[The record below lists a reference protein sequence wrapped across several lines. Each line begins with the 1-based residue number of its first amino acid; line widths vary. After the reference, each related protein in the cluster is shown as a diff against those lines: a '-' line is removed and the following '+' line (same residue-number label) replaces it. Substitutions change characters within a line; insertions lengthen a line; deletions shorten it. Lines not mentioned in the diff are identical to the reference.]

1 MGKMPNW
8 TNEELDYLQDKWGA
22 ISIKSIALNL
32 GKSVTAVR
40 SKAQRIGLTDARKN
54 FDGITVNQLAK
65 AIGREYVV
73 VKNWIVRYGL
83 PVRKKLFCQES
94 RVLVIEYEA
103 FWKWAEEHKE
113 LFNFT
118 KMEWGIL
125 GEEPEWVKIKRK
137 ADQLRSQ
144 KTQQSVHWTPTE
156 DQRLSQL
163 LQMDITYPELA
174 NLLNR
179 SEASIKRRIHDL
191 ELRLRPTRLNNH
203 IKYTKEET
211 QQLLLMAEQGYSYE
225 SIGKAIGKSAL
236 GVRGKLE
243 RMGFDFKRRRLKE
256 VVK

>member
-1 MGKMPNW
+1 MPNW

-32 GKSVTAVR
+32 GKSVSAVR
-40 SKAQRIGLTDARKN
+40 LKGQRIGLGDPRMN
-54 FDGITVNQLAK
+54 FDGITAHQLAK
-65 AIGREYVV
+65 GLGRDYNTI
-73 VKNWIVRYGL
+73 KNWIDRYHL
-83 PVRKKLFCQES
+83 PARKKLFCQES

-113 LFNFT
+113 LINFT
-118 KMEWGIL
+118 KMEWGML
-125 GEEPEWVKIKRK
+125 GAEPDWVKIKRK

-163 LQMDITYPELA
+163 LRMDITYPELA

-191 ELRLRPTRLNNH
+191 ELKLRPTRRNNH
-203 IKYTKEET
+203 IKYSNDEVKK
-211 QQLLLMAEQGYSYE
+211 LLQMAEQGYSYE
-225 SIGKAIGKSAL
+225 SIGQALGKSAL

-256 VVK
+256 VAK